1 MLAASLNLWRHP
13 VNDRIGATLSQ
24 ADLDAILA
32 AVETITS
39 KLPFLVD
46 LSPDD
51 RQTLP
56 KFGEKSLA
64 FVQRAHDV
72 VRQNDSF
79 LPRSFDV
86 DAFGRDVALRAR
98 LDTVALSRLAKHVDD
113 TRTLVGAEAYAAALT
128 AYDALKRSGR
138 GTALDG
144 AADDLARHFA
154 RRRPADPAS

>member
-1 MLAASLNLWRHP
+1 M
-13 VNDRIGATLSQ
+13 NDRIDATLSQ

-46 LSPDD
+46 LSPDE
-51 RQTLP
+51 RQALP
-56 KFGEKSLA
+56 KFGDKSLA

-72 VRQNDSF
+72 VRQDDSF

-98 LDTVALSRLAKHVDD
+98 LDTVALALGRLAEHVDD
-113 TRTLVGAEAYAAALT
+113 TQMLVGAEAYAAALT
-128 AYDALKRSGR
+128 AYDALKRSGN

-144 AADDLARHFA
+144 AADDLARRFA
-154 RRRPADPAS
+154 RRRSTGPTDPAT